1 MSILKNFY
9 KKNNTKVESVSGT
22 KGEMDEILK
31 HKISKK
37 KTEMLNQDINNETL
51 DKRESKSEP
60 RRIAIVSG
68 KGGIGKTT
76 LAINLGYLLNKEF
89 NMDNIVVDCNMTT
102 PHLGVNLGL
111 YNVGITLNHILK
123 DESKIRDA
131 IFEHNTGVKVIPSS
145 LKLTDLTGIDMFRLP
160 EKLEELNMHVILDS
174 APGLGREG
182 LAAISAAD
190 EILFVTQPYTSA
202 VVDLYRCRKIAE
214 KLDKKI
220 LGIVVNNRKNRNHEL
235 TDKEIEKIT
244 EIPVIGSIPYD
255 LEIERALVKKLPL
268 SFYNPKAKSND
279 ALYSLASTIAGF
291 EVKRKKTFFENIL
304 NSFRLNF

>member
-1 MSILKNFY
+1 MGALKKFY
-9 KKNNTKVESVSGT
+9 RKNNIKTELKSEVDGKEDKKELKSRGD
-22 KGEMDEILK
+22 GEILR
-31 HKISKK
+31 
-37 KTEMLNQDINNETL
+37 
-51 DKRESKSEP
+51 DKALKSGP

-89 NMDNIVVDCNMTT
+89 NMDNVVVDCNMTT

-111 YNVGITLNHILK
+111 YNVDVTLNHILK
-123 DESKIRDA
+123 DESKA
-131 IFEHNTGVKVIPSS
+131 EKGIFEHNTGVKVIPST
-145 LKLTDLTGIDMFRLP
+145 LKLTDLSEVDMFKLP
-160 EKLEELNMHVILDS
+160 EKLDELNMHAILDS

-190 EILFVTQPYTSA
+190 EILFVTQPFTTA

-220 LGIVVNNRKNRNHEL
+220 LGVVVNNRNNRNHEL
-235 TDKEIEKIT
+235 TDNEIEKIT

-255 LEIERALVKKLPL
+255 IEMERAIVKKLPL

-291 EVKRKKTFFENIL
+291 EVKRKKTFFENLL
-304 NSFRLNF
+304 NSFKLNF

>member
-1 MSILKNFY
+1 MRLLKSFY
-9 KKNNTKVESVSGT
+9 KKNNSKVELGSETTGKT
-22 KGEMDEILK
+22 GKILK
-31 HKISKK
+31 HNTNKK
-37 KTEMLNQDINNETL
+37 KNQMLKQNISDEKL
-51 DKRESKSEP
+51 DEKKFNSEP
-60 RRIAIVSG
+60 RKIAIVSG

-89 NMDNIVVDCNMTT
+89 KMDNVVVDCNMTT

-111 YNVGITLNHILK
+111 YNVDITLNHILK
-123 DESKIRDA
+123 DVSKA
-131 IFEHNTGVKVIPSS
+131 EEGIFEHNTGVKVIPSS
-145 LKLTDLTGIDMFRLP
+145 LKLTDLSEVDMFKLP
-160 EKLEELNMHVILDS
+160 EKLDELNMHVILDS

-220 LGIVVNNRKNRNHEL
+220 LGVVVNNRKNKNHEL
-235 TDKEIEKIT
+235 TDNEIEKIT

-255 LEIERALVKKLPL
+255 MEIERALVKKLPL

-291 EVKRKKTFFENIL
+291 EIKRKKTFFENLL
-304 NSFRLNF
+304 NSFR